1 MFKFFLGGMFLGRP
15 SSNHVGRNQP
25 RDVLG
30 TPRHSFSNSTAS
42 HETSSNSRS
51 TNLNELMYVKYSNAA
66 NNNLNVDEL
75 LHHYRSNNKMMDAP
89 DQDNEV
95 SSGSPGEFFEGVEK
109 LLEVWFT
116 TQSGNTENCDLRRIP
131 R

>member
-1 MFKFFLGGMFLGRP
+1 MFLRRP
-15 SSNHVGRNQP
+15 SNHVGPNQL
-25 RDVLG
+25 RDALG
-30 TPRHSFSNSTAS
+30 SKPKVCSNPTAS
-42 HETSSNSRS
+42 HENNSHPRS

-66 NNNLNVDEL
+66 NNNLILDEL
-75 LHHYRSNNKMMDAP
+75 RHHYCCKNMTTMDGENRGSVS
-89 DQDNEV
+89 DENE
-95 SSGSPGEFFEGVEK
+95 EFFEGVEK

>member
-1 MFKFFLGGMFLGRP
+1 MFLRR
-15 SSNHVGRNQP
+15 SSNHVGTIIQH
-25 RDVLG
+25 RDALG
-30 TPRHSFSNSTAS
+30 TKPKVICNPTKS
-42 HETSSNSRS
+42 HEHNSNTRS

-66 NNNLNVDEL
+66 NNNLIFDEL
-75 LHHYRSNNKMMDAP
+75 LEHHKYCCKTMTTMMDEK
-89 DQDNEV
+89 NRGNV
-95 SSGSPGEFFEGVEK
+95 SDDTDEFFEGVEK

>member
-1 MFKFFLGGMFLGRP
+1 MFLRRP
-15 SSNHVGRNQP
+15 SNHVGTHQH
-25 RDVLG
+25 RDALG
-30 TPRHSFSNSTAS
+30 TKPKVSSNPTAS
-42 HETSSNSRS
+42 HEHNSNSRS

-66 NNNLNVDEL
+66 NNNLILDEL
-75 LHHYRSNNKMMDAP
+75 QHHKYCCKTMTTMDEE
-89 DQDNEV
+89 NRGNV
-95 SSGSPGEFFEGVEK
+95 SDDTDEFFEGVEK